1 MPDAGTGTA
10 THSRAECQIVVP
22 VEYKGYVFEEPLK
35 LDLWVD
41 QCLLLELKAV
51 EKVLPVHKAQRMS
64 YMELL
69 TAPLGLVINFN
80 ELTSAKGVAR
90 IILPGANNT

>member
-1 MPDAGTGTA
+1 
-10 THSRAECQIVVP
+10 
-22 VEYKGYVFEEPLK
+22 
-35 LDLWVD
+35 
-41 QCLLLELKAV
+41 
-51 EKVLPVHKAQRMS
+51 MS

-69 TAPLGLVINFN
+69 NAPLGLVINFN